1 MDTTTFDANTL
12 TLLVAILGS
21 TLTTV
26 TLMYRLFGRLDT
38 KFDNKFDGL
47 STQVTGLKIRVEVLE
62 TKITAIDTKVT
73 ALDAKVE
80 ALPGD
85 VADTRERV
93 ARIEGHLM
101 APESFTTGGLSPAT
115 PDEARSEDQG
125 SDPDHRQA
133 G

>member
-1 MDTTTFDANTL
+1 MDTTTFDATTL
-12 TLLVAILGS
+12 ALLVGILGS

-26 TLMYRLFGRLDT
+26 TLMCRLFGRLDT

-47 STQVTGLKIRVEVLE
+47 SAQVTRLKIRVGALE
-62 TKITAIDTKVT
+62 TKVTAIDTKVT

-80 ALPGD
+80 TLAGD

-93 ARIEGHLM
+93 ARIEGHLT
-101 APESFTTGGLSPAT
+101 APESSTTGGLSPAT

>member
-1 MDTTTFDANTL
+1 METATFDANTL

-26 TLMYRLFGRLDT
+26 ALMYRLFGRLDT
-38 KFDNKFDGL
+38 KFDNKFDVL
-47 STQVTGLKIRVEVLE
+47 STRVTGLKIRVEALE
-62 TKITAIDTKVT
+62 TKVTAIDTKVT

-80 ALPGD
+80 ALAGD

-93 ARIEGHLM
+93 ARNEGHLT
-101 APESFTTGGLSPAT
+101 APGSFTTGGLSPAT
-115 PDEARSEDQG
+115 PDEARSGDHG